1 MKRIIKV
8 IAALLGLFLIVG
20 CRDIGRESAPNE
32 RSFISAVG
40 IDREGDEWHLT
51 VETAAAGE
59 QGGKTLGGK
68 GDDLFSAMS
77 NITAASSGD
86 LLFTHCRAV
95 VFGEKIVGELFSD
108 ALSFCKNELNLP
120 LSVRLIS
127 AKSAAE
133 LLSSETGGRGYEISD
148 ITDNT
153 ADMLGF
159 GAHAALYE
167 IETARLIKNSV
178 FALPYFAAEDNIQI
192 KGLAVYRGKDILR
205 LDKNESVAYALLRNI
220 FEGGDLSYKE
230 KSERVTAASSKITAT
245 LNENRLEITVKIQ
258 GESELLTEL
267 VRDTLSKWRI
277 DLFGIE
283 ESIKRQEPSLYEEI
297 KNDFESYFRNA
308 KITVE
313 EE

>member
-8 IAALLGLFLIVG
+8 IAAVLCIFLLTG

-40 IDREGDEWHLT
+40 IDREGEEWVLT
-51 VETAAAGE
+51 VEAAAAGE
-59 QGGKTLGGK
+59 RGGKTLGGK
-68 GDDLFSAMS
+68 GDDLFSAIG
-77 NITAASSGD
+77 NITASSSGD

-95 VFGEKIVGELFSD
+95 VLGEKIVGELFGE
-108 ALSFCKNELNLP
+108 ALSFCRNELVLP

-127 AKSAAE
+127 AESAAE

-148 ITDNT
+148 IADNT
-153 ADMLGF
+153 ADMVGF

-178 FALPYFAAEDNIQI
+178 FALPYFAAVDNIQI
-192 KGLAVYRGKDILR
+192 KGLAVYSENEIYK

-220 FEGGDLSYKE
+220 FEGGDLAYKG
-230 KSERVTAASSKITAT
+230 KSERVASASSKITGK
-245 LNENRLEITVKIQ
+245 LNENGLEIIVKIE

-283 ESIKRQEPSLYEEI
+283 ESLKRQDASLYEEI
-297 KNDFESYFRNA
+297 KNDFEDYFKNA